1 MLTIALVA
9 YVVLPF
15 LVALVPGVLPTRFSL
30 AGRWVALASIVALS
44 FAYQAAMRSAPHPFY
59 LMALVPCWV
68 GSFVSFCILIPE
80 TIGRL
85 GSRHEQR

>member
-1 MLTIALVA
+1 MLTIALAA

-15 LVALVPGVLPTRFSL
+15 LVALVPGVMPRRFSL
-30 AGRWVALASIVALS
+30 AGRWAGLASVVGLS
-44 FAYQAAMRSAPHPFY
+44 LVYNSMMRGAHPFY

-68 GSFVSFCILIPE
+68 GSFVSFCILMPE

-85 GSRHEQR
+85 GSRYEQR